1 MKWESIAKARQILS
15 REDGTIIK
23 DWGGRLSIALV
34 FPNTYHVGMSSL
46 SLHSVYGLFNA
57 DPRVVCERAFW
68 EPERADRPL
77 LALESQRPLADFDV
91 LAFTCSFEIDYF
103 HIVEVLRQAEIPLRA
118 AEREEI
124 HPLLIIG
131 GVAPST
137 NPLPLAPIFDAFAI
151 GEGEAIIPSL
161 LRLLHEQDLA
171 SRPQLLSTL
180 AELPGLF
187 VPSLSAATPHSRP
200 IQRQWV
206 RDIDLHVPQTVVFTP
221 DTEFG
226 DMLLLEVSRGCSRGC
241 RFCLAGHWYRPVRER
256 SSEVL
261 LAQAQRGKRHRG
273 KVGLVG
279 AAISDYSQIEALV
292 SGLRKLRIRISVSS
306 LRVDPLPE
314 VLLEALA
321 ESGTRTLTIAPE
333 AGSQRLR
340 DAIHKGVSEEAL
352 MEAVDRAAGRFGHL
366 KLYYMVG
373 LPTETEADVEALVRL
388 TLAINARFPG
398 HLTISIAPFVPKAH
412 TPFQW
417 TAMASQETLGRRIAH
432 IESRLRP
439 AGIEV
444 RSESPAWAR
453 VQGVLARGDERVGE
467 VLMRMPRRS
476 LAGWRRAC
484 KEVGLDPD
492 IYLQARPAG
501 EPLPWDFIDAGLS
514 RTYLEREYKRAK
526 IHDPDQ

>member
-1 MKWESIAKARQILS
+1 MKWKSIAKAREILS

-23 DWGGRLSIALV
+23 DWGGRLPIALV
-34 FPNTYHVGMSSL
+34 YPNTYHVGMSSL
-46 SLHSVYGLFNA
+46 ALQSVYGLFNA
-57 DPRVVCERAFW
+57 DPMVVCERAFW
-68 EPERADRPL
+68 EPERADGPV

-103 HIVEVLRQAEIPLRA
+103 HIMEVLRQEGIPLRA
-118 AEREEI
+118 AERGEI

-131 GVAPST
+131 GPAPST

-151 GEGEAIIPSL
+151 GEGEAIIPPL
-161 LRLLHEQDLA
+161 LRLLHEQASA
-171 SRPQLLSTL
+171 SRPQLLSAL
-180 AELPGLF
+180 AGLPGLF
-187 VPSLSAATPHSRP
+187 VPGLSATASQSRP

-206 RDIDLHVPQTVVFTP
+206 RDIDRHVTQTVVFTT

-256 SSEVL
+256 SPEVL
-261 LAQAQRGKRHRG
+261 LRQAERGKRHRD

-292 SGLRKLRIRISVSS
+292 SGLRELGVRISVSS

-321 ESGTRTLTIAPE
+321 ESGTRTLTVAPE

-340 DAIHKGVSEEAL
+340 DVIRKGVSEEAL
-352 MEAVDRAAGRFGHL
+352 MEAVDRAAGRFPHL

-373 LPTETEADVEALVRL
+373 LPTETEADVEALVEL

-417 TAMASQETLGRRIAH
+417 IGMVSQKTLERRIAH

-439 AGIEV
+439 AGVEV
-444 RSESPAWAR
+444 RSESPAWSR

-476 LAGWRRAC
+476 LAAFRRAC
-484 KEVGLDPD
+484 DEVGLDPD
-492 IYLQARPAG
+492 RYLQARPVG
-501 EPLPWDFIDAGLS
+501 EPLPSDFIDGGVS
-514 RTYLEREYKRAK
+514 RAWLERECTAAK